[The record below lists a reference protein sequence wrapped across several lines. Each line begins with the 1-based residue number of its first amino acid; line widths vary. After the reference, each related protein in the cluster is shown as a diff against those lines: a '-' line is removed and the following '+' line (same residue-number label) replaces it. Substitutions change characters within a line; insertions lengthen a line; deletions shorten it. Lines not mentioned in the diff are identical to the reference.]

1 MLGQGGWLIWVV
13 ATSSRLVIFGRSSVN
28 GVSEYASCV
37 TMHARKFDLRLV
49 KMLAVVQKQK
59 TSFIS
64 KNAENARMFG
74 YDETPQYLNAVR
86 SAVVES
92 KQQIA
97 KGCYVSSLGEFHS
110 IMEKKNP
117 RVWK

>member
-1 MLGQGGWLIWVV
+1 M
-13 ATSSRLVIFGRSSVN
+13 
-28 GVSEYASCV
+28 YP
-37 TMHARKFDLRLV
+37 RKFDLRLV

-59 TSFIS
+59 ILRTS
-64 KNAENARMFG
+64 KDAENTRMFG

-86 SAVVES
+86 SAVVQS

-97 KGCYVSSLGEFHS
+97 KGCYASSLSEFHS